1 MDNQTMSEHDKLRK
15 IRTECKTKC
24 RSDEAKKK
32 VKHFADVMGN
42 KFDENAFAE
51 PCEKACDKA
60 TTTEGGKRRRRRR
73 KSRSKSRKSR
83 RKSRKTKRKRRKS
96 RKTKKR
102 RRRRR

>member
-1 MDNQTMSEHDKLRK
+1 MSNNTGDYSEEEKKQIEERNKEQHVGEKK
-15 IRTECKTKC
+15 YECLA
-24 RSDEAKKK
+24 RLGAGAKECE
-32 VKHFADVMGN
+32 N
-42 KFDENAFAE
+42 K
-51 PCEKACDKA
+51 PLY
-60 TTTEGGKRRRRRR
+60 GGKRRRRR

>member
-1 MDNQTMSEHDKLRK
+1 MSSEKTIEERNQDAAKESETKAECLIRVANDKTGNLSYTM
-15 IRTECKTKC
+15 C
-24 RSDEAKKK
+24 A
-32 VKHFADVMGN
+32 N
-42 KFDENAFAE
+42 K
-51 PCEKACDKA
+51 
-60 TTTEGGKRRRRRR
+60 GGKRRHRR

>member
-1 MDNQTMSEHDKLRK
+1 MSQETNKKYNVEDEYTYDDPATGAISTHKILRK
-15 IRTECKTKC
+15 IH
-24 RSDEAKKK
+24 S
-32 VKHFADVMGN
+32 
-42 KFDENAFAE
+42 FDENWNMTKTPTHME
-51 PCEKACDKA
+51 LGPRIS
-60 TTTEGGKRRRRRR
+60 TTLGGGKRRRRR

>member
-1 MDNQTMSEHDKLRK
+1 MSEHDKLRK

-24 RSDEAKKK
+24 TSPEAVKKAQDFANAMGDE
-32 VKHFADVMGN
+32 FN
-42 KFDENAFAE
+42 KDTFAE
-51 PCEKACDKA
+51 PCEKACDEA
-60 TTTEGGKRRRRRR
+60 TVIEGGKRRRRRR